1 MKHEATILLIAW
13 LSTGSLFAGLI
24 VRQDKNGHI
33 VLTNTMDA
41 AISKKD
47 AIKFM
52 PSSYSTTIPTQY
64 KEKIQTLTQKHDLRE
79 DLVIAVAKAESSFN
93 PFAVSPKGAVGLM
106 QLMKDT
112 ALQYGVFNRYNANEN
127 LEAGVKHLKYL
138 YQKYRN
144 NIPLTL
150 AAYNAGEESVRK
162 YNGIPPYPETKQYIR
177 RVMSLMGMSYTF
189 SATARAKMKIYKY
202 TTSSGKTIITDTLP
216 AEIIWKYRNTQ
227 LGIEFV

>member
-1 MKHEATILLIAW
+1 MKHETTVLLIAW

-33 VLTNTMDA
+33 VLTNTMDVGISNKS
-41 AISKKD
+41 AIS
-47 AIKFM
+47 FM
-52 PSSYSTTIPTQY
+52 PSSYSTAIPTLY

-112 ALQYGVFNRYNANEN
+112 ARQYGVFNRYNANEN

-150 AAYNAGEESVRK
+150 AAYNAGEESVSK
-162 YNGIPPYPETKQYIR
+162 YNGIPPYPETRQYIR

-216 AEIIWKYRNTQ
+216 AEITGN
-227 LGIEFV
+227 IEILN